1 MKTNKQTSSNN
12 PIYEIRISN
21 GDSYFVREEL
31 DYFLES
37 NELIFVASH
46 KRYSFPTNLTLDLDS
61 FDNWES
67 VEKYLSK
74 QGYKHIQPV
83 YMYEHSMI
91 AFSLNNFS
99 CRFDSGQL
107 GFIASTKKGRKGQ
120 KAYKLYSQFLK
131 DLQDYSNNN
140 AKRIE
145 LIDENGEQIE
155 FIECFDNRTA
165 EEVAYLKK
173 TFKNAI
179 IKEVNNSDSY

>member
-21 GDSYFVREEL
+21 GDSDYMREEL

-37 NELIFVASH
+37 NELIFVAGH
-46 KRYSFPTNLTLDLDS
+46 KRYNFPTNLKVDFDS

-67 VEKYLSK
+67 VEKHLEK
-74 QGYKHIQPV
+74 QGYKHIHSV
-83 YMYEHSMI
+83 YMYEHGMI
-91 AFSLNNFS
+91 AFSLGSFG
-99 CRFDSGQL
+99 CRFDSGRL
-107 GFIASTKKGRKGQ
+107 GLLATTKKGRKGQ

-155 FIECFDNRTA
+155 FIECFDNRLN
-165 EEVAYLKK
+165 ENINWLKK
-173 TFKNAI
+173 TYKNAKI
-179 IKEVNNSDSY
+179 IEVE